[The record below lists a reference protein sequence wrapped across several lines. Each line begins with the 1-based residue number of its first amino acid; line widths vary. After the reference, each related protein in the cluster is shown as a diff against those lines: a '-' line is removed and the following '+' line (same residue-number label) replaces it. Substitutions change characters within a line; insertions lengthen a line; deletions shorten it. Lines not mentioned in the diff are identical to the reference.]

1 MSCRARPRMAH
12 PRRVATNAVDIA
24 INRARRLSDTDVHQQ
39 MTIVRNAVAAF
50 CRGENCRHHWVSL
63 ADTANMAETLAGMR
77 LGGGHDAQ
85 RLIET
90 AQKALADVHQRHTE
104 RGTWT
109 LYADEID
116 ALQWLV
122 GLHLVQLEA
131 CSYGEFEQA
140 YRLTAQRMQQALAG
154 NASPGA
160 RVIVG
165 HLDGTPTAAG
175 AA

>member
-1 MSCRARPRMAH
+1 MNRRARMHH
-12 PRRVATNAVDIA
+12 PRRAATNAIDMA
-24 INRARRLSDTDVHQQ
+24 ITRARKLSDTDVHQQ
-39 MTIVRNAVAAF
+39 MTIVRKAVAAF
-50 CRGENCRHHWVSL
+50 CRGENCRHHWASL
-63 ADTANMAETLAGMR
+63 ADTANLAETLAGMR
-77 LGGGHDAQ
+77 LGGGQDAL
-85 RLIET
+85 RLIDA
-90 AQKALADVHQRHTE
+90 AQKTLADVHQRHTQ

-131 CSYGEFEQA
+131 CSYGEFEAA
-140 YRLTAQRMQQALAG
+140 YRLTARRMQQALAG

-165 HLDGTPTAAG
+165 QLAATAGGQA
-175 AA
+175 